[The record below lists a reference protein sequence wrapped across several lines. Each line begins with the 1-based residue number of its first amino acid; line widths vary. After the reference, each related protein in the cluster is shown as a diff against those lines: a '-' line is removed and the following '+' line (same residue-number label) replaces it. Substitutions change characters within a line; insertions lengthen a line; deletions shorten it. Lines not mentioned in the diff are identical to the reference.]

1 MALVDD
7 VLAYARIG
15 RWLGPWA
22 GHDGVPDGVRQ
33 HDDWVDAP
41 GRRVRVRVYHPPRP
55 PRATFLIA
63 PGLHYEGADDP
74 RQDRFCRVLAAAGHL
89 VLAPILQ
96 DFLDQIPT
104 PRTIDEFHAVWA
116 ARGRWDPDERPP
128 VVFAISFGGLP
139 ATGLAARVGAGGLAR
154 LVLYGSYADFPTTLR
169 FSLTGLCPGRT
180 TPTRDPLN
188 QPVVFLSFFP
198 YLDPPCPDPDAVIAA
213 WRKFVR
219 TTWGRPEMKAPER
232 WQPVARAL
240 AETVPEGPARTL
252 YLHGVGLTPDWLA
265 FAEPVMERG
274 RPGQMALDCTPY
286 LPGVRCPVDIVHGRS
301 DDVIPCEQA
310 QVLADGLV
318 NAPRVDVHLTGLY
331 GHTGGAR
338 PPLADLVREGRSM
351 LTVLGLLART

>member
-1 MALVDD
+1 MRALDD
-7 VLAYARIG
+7 LLAYATIG

-22 GHDGVPDGVRQ
+22 GHAGLPGGIRQ
-33 HDDWVDAP
+33 HDDWIDAP
-41 GRRVRVRVYHPPRP
+41 TGRLRVRVYHPRGRV
-55 PRATFLIA
+55 RATFLVA
-63 PGLHYEGADDP
+63 PGLHYDGADDP

-104 PRTIDEFHAVWA
+104 PRTIDELHAVWA
-116 ARGRWDPDERPP
+116 QRGRWDPEARPP

-139 ATGLAARVGAGGLAR
+139 ATGLAARVGEGGLAR

-198 YLDPPCPDPDAVIAA
+198 YLDPPCPEAAAVQKA
-213 WRKFVR
+213 WRAFVR
-219 TTWGRPEMKAPER
+219 TTWGRPEMKVPER
-232 WQPVARAL
+232 WRPIAWAL
-240 AETVPEGPARTL
+240 AEQVPAGAAREL

-274 RPGQMALDCTPY
+274 RPGQHALDCTPF
-286 LPGVRCPVDIVHGRS
+286 LPQVRCPVDIVHGRS

-310 QVLADGLV
+310 QVLADGLTA
-318 NAPRVDVHLTGLY
+318 APRVRVHLTGLY

-338 PPLADLVREGRSM
+338 PPLAELAREARTM
-351 LTVLGLLART
+351 LDVLGLMART